1 MRVDVAVH
9 NILLLEI
16 VHPRKDLEKV
26 ERYILFF
33 YFLVLDHLVQSGS
46 VQGGYNVQVNDVLAA
61 AVVVVDN
68 WDDVGVGQGF

>member
-16 VHPRKDLEKV
+16 VHPRKDLVEV